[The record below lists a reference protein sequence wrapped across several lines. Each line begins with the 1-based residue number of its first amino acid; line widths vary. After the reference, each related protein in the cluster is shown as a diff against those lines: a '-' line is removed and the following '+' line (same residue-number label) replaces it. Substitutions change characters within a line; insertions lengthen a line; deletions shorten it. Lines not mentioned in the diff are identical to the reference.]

1 MARQAKQVY
10 VAGLEKVWVW
20 RPVRR
25 VARLAPLNLNG
36 FMLEHER
43 PTLLRVT
50 LEAGGVIGGRSS
62 HLLGRNCAVRIV
74 AVATRDQ
81 AFIYAVVKRHCKLRL
96 LLQVAGVAEGRLR
109 LNQQK
114 LGFLGVVRG
123 MAIQAAH
130 IIVAVDGS
138 REIHLLLAGFV
149 AGHATVVHHL
159 GGGSLETEYL
169 GRVTGIIDMLC
180 SRPMTTLAALV

>member
-1 MARQAKQVY
+1 
-10 VAGLEKVWVW
+10 
-20 RPVRR
+20 
-25 VARLAPLNLNG
+25 
-36 FMLEHER
+36 MLENER
-43 PTLLRVT
+43 PALLGVA
-50 LEAGGVIGGRSS
+50 LEAYGVLCRRGPQ
-62 HLLGRNCAVRIV
+62 LFVRNSAMRIMTIAARYKALV
-74 AVATRDQ
+74 HP
-81 AFIYAVVKRHCKLRL
+81 VVEGHCKLRL
-96 LLQVAGVAEGRLR
+96 LLQVAGVAEVRLR

-130 IIVAVDGS
+130 IVVAVDGS

-149 AGHATVVHHL
+149 AGHATIVHHL